1 MKVDVVIIGAG
12 PGGYACA
19 IRCAQVGLRTA
30 LVEEKKVGGVCL
42 HWGCI
47 PTKALYAATKL
58 LHQAATAPE
67 MGISFAPPAV
77 DIPALAAWKDRV
89 VETLAGGITTLLT
102 KGGVAIYSARA
113 ELEAAH
119 RVRLATGE
127 ILEAERIVLATGS
140 APIEIPGFPFSDPA
154 VWSSDDALALRE
166 VPRRLVVIGGG
177 VIGLELA
184 NIYRRLGS
192 DVTVVE
198 LLPEILA
205 TLDLDR
211 RTIAGLKRS
220 LAAQGIRVL
229 TGVKATGIARAKA
242 PMPDEVVVTTE
253 GGEPLH
259 ADRILVAVGRRPNSG
274 GIGLDR
280 VGLSP
285 DRRGALAVDAG
296 WRTAVDGIYAIGDL
310 VAGPMLAHKAT
321 AEGRIA
327 VEAIAGEPVA
337 FDPRAIP
344 AVVFTD
350 PEIAWCGATE
360 TELRRDKH
368 PFKAAKYPWGASGRA
383 ATLGRPEGLTKVLAH
398 PDTGRILGV
407 GLAGPGAGELIAEAV
422 LAMEMGANVDDLR
435 LTIHPHPTLSE
446 TLMETAEAMFTP
458 AQRQARRPSA

>member
-1 MKVDVVIIGAG
+1 MKIDVVIIGAG

-19 IRCAQVGLRTA
+19 IRCSQVGLRTA

-102 KGGVAIYSARA
+102 KGGVAIYSSHA
-113 ELEAAH
+113 ELEAPR

-127 ILEAERIVLATGS
+127 TLEADRIVLATGS

-154 VWSSDDALALRE
+154 VWSSDDALALHE

-192 DVTVVE
+192 GVTVVE

-220 LAAQGIRVL
+220 LTAQGIRLL

-242 PMPDEVVVTTE
+242 PSDEVVVTTE

-259 ADRILVAVGRRPNSG
+259 ADRVLVAVGRRPNSG
-274 GIGLDR
+274 GLGLDR

-321 AEGRIA
+321 AEGVALADTFI
-327 VEAIAGEPVA
+327 GEPPTGFSA
-337 FDPRAIP
+337 EEIPQAI
-344 AVVFTD
+344 FTD
-350 PEIAWCGATE
+350 PEVASVGVSEKTAREQGIDILVGRFPYGALGKALGMREPDGFFQVVADAADHRVLGVQILGAEASDLIGEAAIAVRNRMSLESVAHTVHA
-360 TELRRDKH
+360 H
-368 PFKAAKYPWGASGRA
+368 P
-383 ATLGRPEGLTKVLAH
+383 TLPEGLQGAAEHAL
-398 PDTGRILGV
+398 GRAIHT
-407 GLAGPGAGELIAEAV
+407 
-422 LAMEMGANVDDLR
+422 ANR
-435 LTIHPHPTLSE
+435 
-446 TLMETAEAMFTP
+446 
-458 AQRQARRPSA
+458 

>member
-67 MGISFAPPAV
+67 MGISFAPPTV
-77 DIPALAAWKDRV
+77 DVPALAAWKDRV

-184 NIYRRLGS
+184 SIYRRLGS

-296 WRTAVDGIYAIGDL
+296 WRTTADGIYAIGDL

-321 AEGRIA
+321 AEGVA
-327 VEAIAGEPVA
+327 LADTFAGEPPA
-337 FDPRAIP
+337 RFPADEIPQAI
-344 AVVFTD
+344 FTD
-350 PEIAWCGATE
+350 PEVASVGVSEKRAKEQGIEVLVGRFPYAALGKALGMREPDGFFQVVADAADHRLLGVQILGAEASDLIGEAAIAVRNRMTLESVAHTVHA
-360 TELRRDKH
+360 H
-368 PFKAAKYPWGASGRA
+368 P
-383 ATLGRPEGLTKVLAH
+383 TLPEGLQGAAEHAL
-398 PDTGRILGV
+398 GRAIHT
-407 GLAGPGAGELIAEAV
+407 
-422 LAMEMGANVDDLR
+422 ANR
-435 LTIHPHPTLSE
+435 
-446 TLMETAEAMFTP
+446 
-458 AQRQARRPSA
+458 

>member
-1 MKVDVVIIGAG
+1 MKYDVVIIGAG

-42 HWGCI
+42 HWGCV

-58 LHQAATAPE
+58 LHQTQTSAE
-67 MGISFAPPAV
+67 MGISFAPPTV
-77 DIPALAAWKDRV
+77 DVPALAAWKNRV
-89 VETLAGGITTLLT
+89 VETLAGGIEALVT
-102 KGGVAIYSARA
+102 KGGVAIYPTRA
-113 ELEAAH
+113 KLDAGP

-127 ILEAERIVLATGS
+127 ALEAERIVLATGS
-140 APIEIPGFPFSDPA
+140 SPIEIPGFPFSDPA

-211 RTIAGLKRS
+211 RTIAGLKRA
-220 LAAQGIRVL
+220 LTAQGIRVL
-229 TGVKATGIARAKA
+229 TGIKATGLARANA
-242 PMPDEVVVTTE
+242 PAAADVIVTTE
-253 GGEPLH
+253 GGEPLR
-259 ADRILVAVGRRPNSG
+259 ADRVLVAVGRRPNSG
-274 GIGLDR
+274 GIGLEH

-296 WRTAVDGIYAIGDL
+296 WRTTTDGIYAIGDL

-321 AEGRIA
+321 AEGVA
-327 VEAIAGEPVA
+327 LADTFVGEPPTRFPVEEVPQA
-337 FDPRAIP
+337 
-344 AVVFTD
+344 VFTD
-350 PEIAWCGATE
+350 PEVASIGVSEKTAKEQGIEVLVGRFPYAALGKALGMREPDGFFQVVADAADHRLLGVQIVGAEASDLIGEAAMAVRNRMTLE
-360 TELRRDKH
+360 SVTHTVHAH
-368 PFKAAKYPWGASGRA
+368 P
-383 ATLGRPEGLTKVLAH
+383 TLPEGLQGAAEHAL
-398 PDTGRILGV
+398 GRAIHT
-407 GLAGPGAGELIAEAV
+407 
-422 LAMEMGANVDDLR
+422 ANR
-435 LTIHPHPTLSE
+435 
-446 TLMETAEAMFTP
+446 
-458 AQRQARRPSA
+458 

>member
-1 MKVDVVIIGAG
+1 MKYDVIIIGAG

-19 IRCAQVGLRTA
+19 IRCAQLGLRTA
-30 LVEEKKVGGVCL
+30 LVEEEKVGGVCL
-42 HWGCI
+42 HRGCI

-58 LHQAATAPE
+58 LRQTQTSSE
-67 MGISFAPPAV
+67 MGISFAPPTV
-77 DIPALAAWKDRV
+77 DVPALAAWKDRV
-89 VETLAGGITTLLT
+89 VETLAGGIETLLT
-102 KGGVAIYSARA
+102 KGGVAIYPTRA
-113 ELEAAH
+113 ELEAGP
-119 RVRLATGE
+119 RVHLTTGE

-154 VWSSDDALALRE
+154 VWSSDDALSLTG

-229 TGVKATGIARAKA
+229 TDAKATGIARAKA

-274 GIGLDR
+274 GLGLER

-285 DRRGALAVDAG
+285 DRRGFLAIDES
-296 WRTAVDGIYAIGDL
+296 WRTTADGVYAIGDL

-321 AEGRIA
+321 AEGVA
-327 VEAIAGEPVA
+327 LADTFAGESPTRFSA
-337 FDPRAIP
+337 EEIPQAI
-344 AVVFTD
+344 FTD
-350 PEIAWCGATE
+350 PEVASVGVSE
-360 TELRRDKH
+360 
-368 PFKAAKYPWGASGRA
+368 KAAKERGIEILVGRFPYAALGKALGMREPDGFFQVVADAGDHRLIGVQILGAEASDLIGEA
-383 ATLGRPEGLTKVLAH
+383 AVAVRNRMTLESVAHTVHAHPTLPEGLQGAAEHAL
-398 PDTGRILGV
+398 GRAIHT
-407 GLAGPGAGELIAEAV
+407 
-422 LAMEMGANVDDLR
+422 ANR
-435 LTIHPHPTLSE
+435 
-446 TLMETAEAMFTP
+446 
-458 AQRQARRPSA
+458 

>member
-58 LHQAATAPE
+58 LHQAGAASE
-67 MGISFAPPAV
+67 MGISFAPPAI

-113 ELEAAH
+113 ELEAPR

-321 AEGRIA
+321 AEGVA
-327 VEAIAGEPVA
+327 LADTFAGEPPA
-337 FDPRAIP
+337 RFSAEEIPQAI
-344 AVVFTD
+344 FTD
-350 PEIAWCGATE
+350 PEVACVGVSE
-360 TELRRDKH
+360 
-368 PFKAAKYPWGASGRA
+368 KAAKEQGIEILVGRFPYAALGKALGMREPDGFFQVVADAADHRLLGVQILGAEASDLIGEA
-383 ATLGRPEGLTKVLAH
+383 AIAVRNRMTLESVAHTVHAHPTLPEGLQGAAEHAL
-398 PDTGRILGV
+398 GRAIHT
-407 GLAGPGAGELIAEAV
+407 
-422 LAMEMGANVDDLR
+422 ANR
-435 LTIHPHPTLSE
+435 
-446 TLMETAEAMFTP
+446 
-458 AQRQARRPSA
+458 

>member
-1 MKVDVVIIGAG
+1 V
-12 PGGYACA
+12 
-19 IRCAQVGLRTA
+19 
-30 LVEEKKVGGVCL
+30 
-42 HWGCI
+42 
-47 PTKALYAATKL
+47 
-58 LHQAATAPE
+58 
-67 MGISFAPPAV
+67 AV
-77 DIPALAAWKDRV
+77 
-89 VETLAGGITTLLT
+89 
-102 KGGVAIYSARA
+102 YSARA

-184 NIYRRLGS
+184 SIYRRLGS

-296 WRTAVDGIYAIGDL
+296 WRTTADGIYAIGDL

-321 AEGRIA
+321 AEGVA
-327 VEAIAGEPVA
+327 LADTFAGEPPA
-337 FDPRAIP
+337 RFPADEIPQAI
-344 AVVFTD
+344 FTD
-350 PEIAWCGATE
+350 PEVASVGVSEKRAKEQGIEVLVGRFPYAALGKALGMREPDGFFQVVADAADHRLLGVQILGAEASDLIGEAAIAVRNRMTLESVAHTVHA
-360 TELRRDKH
+360 H
-368 PFKAAKYPWGASGRA
+368 P
-383 ATLGRPEGLTKVLAH
+383 TLPEGLQGAAEHAL
-398 PDTGRILGV
+398 GRAIHT
-407 GLAGPGAGELIAEAV
+407 
-422 LAMEMGANVDDLR
+422 ANR
-435 LTIHPHPTLSE
+435 
-446 TLMETAEAMFTP
+446 
-458 AQRQARRPSA
+458 

>member
-77 DIPALAAWKDRV
+77 DVPALAAWKDRV

-184 NIYRRLGS
+184 SIYRRLGS

-296 WRTAVDGIYAIGDL
+296 WRTTADGIYAIGDL

-321 AEGRIA
+321 AEGVA
-327 VEAIAGEPVA
+327 LADTFAGEPPA
-337 FDPRAIP
+337 RFPADEIPQAI
-344 AVVFTD
+344 FTD
-350 PEIAWCGATE
+350 PEVASVGVSEKRAKEQGIEVLVGRFPYAALGKALGMREPDGFFQVVADAADHRLLGVQILGAEASDLIGEAAIAVRNRMTLESVAHTVHA
-360 TELRRDKH
+360 H
-368 PFKAAKYPWGASGRA
+368 P
-383 ATLGRPEGLTKVLAH
+383 TLPEGLQGAAEHAL
-398 PDTGRILGV
+398 GRAIHT
-407 GLAGPGAGELIAEAV
+407 
-422 LAMEMGANVDDLR
+422 ANR
-435 LTIHPHPTLSE
+435 
-446 TLMETAEAMFTP
+446 
-458 AQRQARRPSA
+458 

>member
-58 LHQAATAPE
+58 LQQAATAPE
-67 MGISFAPPAV
+67 MGISVAPPTV
-77 DIPALAAWKDRV
+77 DVPALAAWKDRV

-296 WRTAVDGIYAIGDL
+296 WRTTADGIYAIGDL

-321 AEGRIA
+321 AEGVA
-327 VEAIAGEPVA
+327 LADTFAGEPPA
-337 FDPRAIP
+337 RFPADEIPQAI
-344 AVVFTD
+344 FTD
-350 PEIAWCGATE
+350 PEVASVGVSEKRAKEQGIEVLVGRFPYAALGKALGMREPDGFFQVVADAADHRLLGVQILGAEASDLIGEAAIAVRNRMTLESVAHTVHA
-360 TELRRDKH
+360 H
-368 PFKAAKYPWGASGRA
+368 P
-383 ATLGRPEGLTKVLAH
+383 TLPEGLQGAAEHAL
-398 PDTGRILGV
+398 GR
-407 GLAGPGAGELIAEAV
+407 A
-422 LAMEMGANVDDLR
+422 
-435 LTIHPHPTLSE
+435 IH
-446 TLMETAEAMFTP
+446 TAT
-458 AQRQARRPSA
+458 R

>member
-77 DIPALAAWKDRV
+77 DVPALAAWKDRV

-296 WRTAVDGIYAIGDL
+296 WRTTADGIYAIGDL

-321 AEGRIA
+321 AEGVA
-327 VEAIAGEPVA
+327 LADTFAGETPA
-337 FDPRAIP
+337 RFPADEIPQAI
-344 AVVFTD
+344 FTD
-350 PEIAWCGATE
+350 PEVASVGVSEKRAKEQGIEVLVGRFPYAALGKALGMREPDGFFQVVADAADHRLLGVQILGAEASDLIGEAAIAVRNRMTLESVAHTVHA
-360 TELRRDKH
+360 H
-368 PFKAAKYPWGASGRA
+368 P
-383 ATLGRPEGLTKVLAH
+383 TLPEGLQGAAEHAL
-398 PDTGRILGV
+398 GRAIHT
-407 GLAGPGAGELIAEAV
+407 
-422 LAMEMGANVDDLR
+422 ANR
-435 LTIHPHPTLSE
+435 
-446 TLMETAEAMFTP
+446 
-458 AQRQARRPSA
+458 